1 MPFLYGP
8 RVYLRAVE
16 VEDWAKGY
24 GWINDPE
31 VSRFLVG
38 GVEPYSK
45 LREREWYK
53 AAAEGSSD
61 TDIHFAVVTREDDR
75 YIGNAGL
82 HRINWRCRR
91 AALGIMIGEKDC
103 WNQGYGTEA
112 TRLILEFAFGELGLH
127 RVWLDV
133 DSDNRRARRA
143 YEKAGFKQEGI
154 KRDHMYYDGA
164 FHDIVLMSILSSDT
178 LPEGAV
184 ADES

>member
-1 MPFLYGP
+1 
-8 RVYLRAVE
+8 
-16 VEDWAKGY
+16 
-24 GWINDPE
+24 
-31 VSRFLVG
+31 
-38 GVEPYSK
+38 
-45 LREREWYK
+45 
-53 AAAEGSSD
+53 
-61 TDIHFAVVTREDDR
+61 
-75 YIGNAGL
+75 
-82 HRINWRCRR
+82 
-91 AALGIMIGEKDC
+91 MIGEKDC